1 MSTKKNKNKIE
12 ENYLEDLRDIKENNN
27 WGKSRLKTIQ
37 IINKKIIKG
46 NDRLSKVSFE
56 RRLCA
61 LTQDLQ
67 IFKNFNMSQMNPKEV
82 FHNTAYSYS
91 YKKKQTNITLFVYQ

>member
-37 IINKKIIKG
+37 IINKKSLKG
-46 NDRLSKVSFE
+46 M
-56 RRLCA
+56 
-61 LTQDLQ
+61 TG
-67 IFKNFNMSQMNPKEV
+67 
-82 FHNTAYSYS
+82 
-91 YKKKQTNITLFVYQ
+91 